1 MEARDQAVIERAAA
15 WWNVQLG
22 VEVFRM
28 GPGCEVAF
36 VPAPRSGLAGET
48 FLSVDCDRLGGGT
61 VAMGR
66 EWLEAEYRDDV
77 VTGRDVIVRH
87 ELGHVL
93 GLGHQPDQ
101 RCLMWGKRA
110 PATELCDAER
120 QLVMRYYASRPGSIE
135 M

>member
-1 MEARDQAVIERAAA
+1 MAARDQAVVERAAA
-15 WWNVQLG
+15 WWNAQLG
-22 VEVFRM
+22 IEAFRM
-28 GPGCEVAF
+28 GHGCDVA
-36 VPAPRSGLAGET
+36 VVGLPDSETPGET
-48 FLSVDCDRLGGGT
+48 FLTVDGDHLVGGT

-66 EWLEAEYRDDV
+66 EWLEADYPDDV
-77 VTGRDVIVRH
+77 VTGRDVLVRH

-120 QLVMRYYASRPGSIE
+120 QLLKRYYASRPGSIE